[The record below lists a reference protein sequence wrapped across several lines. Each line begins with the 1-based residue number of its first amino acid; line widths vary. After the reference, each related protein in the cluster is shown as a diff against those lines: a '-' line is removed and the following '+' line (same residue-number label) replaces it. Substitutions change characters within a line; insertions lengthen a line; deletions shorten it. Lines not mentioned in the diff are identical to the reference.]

1 MDDISVF
8 EANTSDV
15 TMQMMSHE
23 SDAEEGEKSALL
35 RRRYPE
41 VPATLD
47 DVTSDDD
54 VSDCDINCLLI
65 VEENETVW
73 SGMFLN
79 VNAIKNLQIL
89 WMNVFKCR
97 LRLNLVVQY
106 L

>member
-1 MDDISVF
+1 MVLVFGKNDVTTKDNPPLPASDIDDISVF

-65 VEENETVW
+65 VEENETV
-73 SGMFLN
+73 
-79 VNAIKNLQIL
+79 
-89 WMNVFKCR
+89 
-97 LRLNLVVQY
+97 
-106 L
+106 